1 MNSTKTRIAAA
12 AATGAALGL
21 GMFMAQSA
29 TAAAA
34 PAQSTSPQ
42 VVSPDSGL
50 SPYKVEVRDRI
61 GCANAW
67 PMVACDAPDED
78 VPPQVTLVEPGT
90 TLVEPG
96 GTSLFG
102 PASATIHQVNY
113 PLEPDDGVISHSLD
127 PDMPWL

>member
-21 GMFMAQSA
+21 GMFLSQSA
-29 TAAAA
+29 TAIAA

-67 PMVACDAPDED
+67 PMVSCDAPDED

-96 GTSLFG
+96 GTSLYG
-102 PASATIHQVNY
+102 PASAVIHQVNY
-113 PLEPDDGVISHSLD
+113 PLEPDDGVISHPLD
-127 PDMPWL
+127 PDMPWM